1 MILAA
6 LLGAAAGAGAACLW
20 RRRRERLRARY
31 LSFVAHEISAPI
43 TSMNMTVLNFLQGTF
58 GSLSESHRPWLS
70 LLGEEASRLRALV
83 NDLRDLI
90 HLEFHRDLRL
100 RPSPVGVPET
110 FREVLELMS
119 YSLER
124 RGVPVQTR
132 FPAGLPEVYSDPDR
146 LGRVFCSLLLHARKF
161 RSQGPIVFGAES
173 ALASPSVRIWM
184 TYEGVAVSPEQ
195 VRRALDLYAPVSED
209 EDSQV
214 LTGVGL
220 GLGFPRRILEAQG
233 GRMEA
238 EVRDGTWRVTL
249 EIPKAGAPGAPKEA

>member
-1 MILAA
+1 MLLAA

-20 RRRRERLRARY
+20 RRGRERIRARY

-58 GSLSESHRPWLS
+58 GRVAEGHRPWLA
-70 LLGEEASRLRALV
+70 LLGEEAARLRALV

-100 RPSPVGVPET
+100 KPGRVEVPDAV
-110 FREVLELMS
+110 REVLELMG

-124 RGVPVQTR
+124 RGIPVETR
-132 FPAGLPEVYSDPDR
+132 FPAGLPAVYSDPDR
-146 LGRVFCSLLLHARKF
+146 LGRIFCSLLLHAKKF
-161 RSQGPIVFGAES
+161 RARGPIVFGADD
-173 ALASPSVRIWM
+173 PGPGPTVRVWM
-184 TYEGVAVSPEQ
+184 TYEGLEVPPEQ
-195 VRRALDLYAPVSED
+195 VRRALDLYAPVAQ

-233 GRMEA
+233 GGMSAEA
-238 EVRDGTWRVTL
+238 AGGTWRVTL
-249 EIPKAGAPGAPKEA
+249 ELPKAGAGGGEA